1 MRSTLSNLA
10 KVSCQVCTAHLDTM
24 PAIPSLTP
32 ARSPTASP
40 VRTPGCLQRR
50 NDTIAR
56 VQNTT
61 ATPPAHRV
69 SILTWLVRTPLT
81 DLYANRPQHQFVYYL
96 IFHMLLFYAVY
107 QRQQDGCLSDRH
119 GQPLPWNG
127 GLLFAWYDE
136 ILPFCL
142 YTALAICYFRDW
154 RTVSKW
160 EYLAMLV
167 SWAKS
172 FVVLRASYIS
182 SKNGAA
188 PSGVGFPDNPT
199 DYVVFGV
206 VRFLVFGGLYKMVQ
220 AGLSKKWE
228 RAWKLPTRVARLH
241 RPVPAALQRRI
252 GGGVGRQRVRDPLDT
267 LEGRKAYWEEIRKRG
282 W

>member
-1 MRSTLSNLA
+1 
-10 KVSCQVCTAHLDTM
+10 M

-32 ARSPTASP
+32 VRSPTASP
-40 VRTPGCLQRR
+40 AQTPGCLQRR
-50 NDTIAR
+50 IDTIAR
-56 VQNTT
+56 VHNT
-61 ATPPAHRV
+61 ATAAPPVHRV
-69 SILTWLVRTPLT
+69 SMLTSLLRTPLT

-96 IFHMLLFYAVY
+96 VFHMLLFYAVY
-107 QRQQDGCLSDRH
+107 RRQQEGCLADCR
-119 GQPLPWNG
+119 GRPLAWNG

-142 YTALAICYFRDW
+142 YTGLALCHFRDW

-172 FVVLRASYIS
+172 FVVLRASYLAVA
-182 SKNGAA
+182 GDA
-188 PSGVGFPDNPT
+188 PPAGVGFPANPT
-199 DYVVFGV
+199 DYAVFGV

-220 AGLSKKWE
+220 AGLSKRWE
-228 RAWKLPTRVARLH
+228 RSWKPPTSVARLH
-241 RPVPAALQRRI
+241 RPVPAALQRRV
-252 GGGVGRQRVRDPLDT
+252 GGGVRRHRPRDPLDT
-267 LEGRKAYWEEIRKRG
+267 LEGRKAYWDEITRRG